1 MVVARQMQENMCPIC
16 LDNEDGVG
24 EAPPVVCSV
33 CGQLYGAPFDVV
45 LDDGSELN
53 TLAMGMLSEL
63 QKCNANHPNT
73 TARHTRDCGL
83 AGFYCHSVEIERHS
97 VELQRQD
104 RYRGCA
110 ATRTTGGKRRPSC
123 RGALSIKAP
132 KQRNI
137 LRANASSITAPSFA
151 AI

>member
-1 MVVARQMQENMCPIC
+1 MVVARQMQENLCPIC

-63 QKCNANHPNT
+63 QKCNAIPIPPPGT
-73 TARHTRDCGL
+73 RVTVVLLASTAT
-83 AGFYCHSVEIERHS
+83 
-97 VELQRQD
+97 
-104 RYRGCA
+104 
-110 ATRTTGGKRRPSC
+110 
-123 RGALSIKAP
+123 ALK
-132 KQRNI
+132 
-137 LRANASSITAPSFA
+137 
-151 AI
+151 